1 MASGKLDEIERVRVI
16 VKRIIIK
23 SGLVILILS
32 FKAALLNSDEDDEGI
47 LDLNRK
53 KPDSKIGK
61 LNSQV
66 NEVIDGMKA
75 NIEKV
80 VERGQNLSDLNDRS
94 ESLGVSA
101 DQFSKRSRTLRKSMW
116 LRTCRARMYLGI
128 TIGVIIFLFLCNFRN
143 FIPTYNRL
151 I

>member
-1 MASGKLDEIERVRVI
+1 M
-16 VKRIIIK
+16 
-23 SGLVILILS
+23 
-32 FKAALLNSDEDDEGI
+32 NSDEDDEGI

-128 TIGVIIFLFLCNFRN
+128 ALAVIIFLFLCNFRN
-143 FIPTYNRL
+143 FIHL
-151 I
+151 